1 MRESLLGFAAMLEAL
16 LPFISIPSKTLG
28 TLPFLGTIKLQVF
41 GPLVITGVL
50 LGIRRCLAYA
60 KGRDID
66 EFVARDVMFY
76 ALISGFIISHWV
88 SVIFYFWDDVVANP
102 LLLLQ
107 VWNGL
112 SSVGGFFGGMVGV
125 LWFLTREKQPFLVFV
140 DMLTFGMLVGFTFGR
155 LGCSLVHDHPGLIVD
170 PSHPFYA
177 LAVHGWKGSQV
188 ARWDLG
194 LFEFVYLVPLAL
206 YFHLVYDWKN
216 AWPGKLVGTVCLFY
230 GPYRLFLDTMR
241 QQDTRY
247 FGLTPAQYF
256 TFAIIALGIY
266 FVFIR
271 KQRPSD
277 LEWAKDSERIAAEK
291 KAAEEAAGDNGAAV
305 SDADIEAKRAAQAQ
319 QGE

>member
-1 MRESLLGFAAMLEAL
+1 MLASLLGFAAMLEAL
-16 LPFISIPSKTLG
+16 LPFISVPSKTLG

-50 LGIRRCLAYA
+50 LGIRRCLAFA
-60 KGRDID
+60 KGRNID

-102 LLLLQ
+102 ILLLQ

-125 LWFLTREKQPFLVFV
+125 LWFLTREKQPFLTFI

-155 LGCSLVHDHPGLIVD
+155 LGCTLVHDHPGLVVD
-170 PSHPFYA
+170 SSHALYG

-194 LFEFVYLVPLAL
+194 LFEFVFLVPLAL
-206 YFHLVYDWKN
+206 YFHLIYDWKN
-216 AWPGKLVGTVCLFY
+216 AHPGKLVGTVCLFY

-241 QQDTRY
+241 IQDTRY
-247 FGLTPAQYF
+247 LGLTTAQYF
-256 TFAIIALGIY
+256 TLAIIALGIY
-266 FVFIR
+266 FRFLR
-271 KQRPSD
+271 KPKASD
-277 LEWAKDSERIAAEK
+277 LAWAKDTDRIAAEK
-291 KAAEEAAGDNGAAV
+291 AAAAAAGATAGT
-305 SDADIEAKRAAQAQ
+305 SDADAEAKDDKDPS
-319 QGE
+319 

>member
-1 MRESLLGFAAMLEAL
+1 MLEAL

-60 KGRDID
+60 KGRNID
-66 EFVARDVMFY
+66 EFIARDVMFY
-76 ALISGFIISHWV
+76 SLISGFIISHWV

-112 SSVGGFFGGMVGV
+112 SSVGGFFGGLVGV
-125 LWFLTREKQPFLVFV
+125 LWFLTREKQPFLVFI

-155 LGCSLVHDHPGLIVD
+155 LGCTLVHDHPGLIVD
-170 PSHPFYA
+170 PSHPLYA

-194 LFEFVYLVPLAL
+194 LFEFVFLVPLAL

-216 AWPGKLVGTVCLFY
+216 AHPGKLVGTVCLFY

-241 QQDTRY
+241 HQDTRY
-247 FGLTPAQYF
+247 LGLTTAQYF
-256 TFAIIALGIY
+256 TFAIIALGVY
-266 FVFIR
+266 FVFLR
-271 KQRPSD
+271 KKKPSD
-277 LEWAKDSERIAAEK
+277 LEWAKDSDRIAAEK
-291 KAAEEAAGDNGAAV
+291 QAAEEAAAGEQGSAGV
-305 SDADIEAKRAAQAQ
+305 SDADIEAKKKAQEQANADQ
-319 QGE
+319 P